1 MSKVL
6 DNIKKRAAALGKTIV
21 LPEGED
27 NRVVKAAAESVK
39 EGIAKIVL
47 LGNENEIKINNPD
60 VDLAG
65 VTIFFT
71 TSAKKKA

>member
-39 EGIAKIVL
+39 EGIAK
-47 LGNENEIKINNPD
+47 
-60 VDLAG
+60 
-65 VTIFFT
+65 
-71 TSAKKKA
+71 

>member
-47 LGNENEIKINNPD
+47 PYANITL
-60 VDLAG
+60 
-65 VTIFFT
+65 FT
-71 TSAKKKA
+71 TDTPNILIISEKISPPIALQ